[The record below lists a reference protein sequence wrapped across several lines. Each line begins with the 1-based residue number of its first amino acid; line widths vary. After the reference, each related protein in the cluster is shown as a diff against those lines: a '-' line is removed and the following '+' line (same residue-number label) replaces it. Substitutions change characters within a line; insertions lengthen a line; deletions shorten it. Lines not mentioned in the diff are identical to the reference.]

1 MKLYDQ
7 IARAFLAAVN
17 EAASDD
23 WDVAGGIGSTGSIDF
38 FTSGGSALLNTGT
51 TGASIDSVRMLGT
64 GAARIAFSS
73 TPLQDITG
81 VGILGTR
88 AIGTFDIQATTA
100 VVANAGVAAYFAILN
115 STATT
120 GLTLGNVVLT
130 GTVSTNAGS
139 GDIRFNITDWAAGDQ
154 VSITSLTFV
163 QPK

>member
-17 EAASDD
+17 ETGTND
-23 WDVAGGIGSTGSIDF
+23 WGSAGGIGSTGSIDF
-38 FTSGGSALLNTGT
+38 FTTSALLSTGAT
-51 TGASIDSVRMLGT
+51 TASIDSGRMLGT